1 MRDRVGWLARAPLQI
16 MANAIDLKS
25 KLESF
30 DETWSP
36 RIIGEA
42 NGQYVKLAR
51 CEGALEWHSHEGEDE
66 VFLCLEGR
74 LVLELRDREIVLEP
88 GQLFIVRR
96 GVEHRPRAEPRAAV
110 LLFEPTQTEHLGG
123 GGDPREVG
131 IDDQERI

>member
-1 MRDRVGWLARAPLQI
+1 

-42 NGQYVKLAR
+42 NGQYLKLAR

-74 LVLELRDREIVLEP
+74 LVLELRDREVALEA

-110 LLFEPTQTEHLGG
+110 LLFEPTETQHMGG
-123 GGDPREVG
+123 EGGPREVG
-131 IDDQERI
+131 VEDQERI

>member
-1 MRDRVGWLARAPLQI
+1 MRSAVRATPNPVT

-25 KLESF
+25 KLETF

-42 NGQYVKLAR
+42 NGQYLKLAR
-51 CEGALEWHSHEGEDE
+51 CEGALEWHSHEAEDE

-74 LVLELRDREIVLEP
+74 FVLELRDRDVVLEP

-96 GVEHRPRAEPRAAV
+96 GIEHRPRAEPRAAV
-110 LLFEPTQTEHLGG
+110 LLFEPTQTQHLGKEG
-123 GGDPREVG
+123 GARGVDVE
-131 IDDQERI
+131 DQERI

>member
-1 MRDRVGWLARAPLQI
+1 MLSAVRPTPNPET

-25 KLESF
+25 KLEAF
-30 DETWSP
+30 DDTWSP

-42 NGQYVKLAR
+42 NGQYLKLAR
-51 CEGALEWHSHEGEDE
+51 CEGVLEWHSHEGEDE

-74 LVLELRDREIVLEP
+74 FVLELRDRDVVLEP

-110 LLFEPTQTEHLGG
+110 LLFEPIQTQHLGKEG
-123 GGDPREVG
+123 GARAVDVE
-131 IDDQERI
+131 DQERI

>member
-1 MRDRVGWLARAPLQI
+1 

-42 NGQYVKLAR
+42 NGQYLKLAR
-51 CEGALEWHSHEGEDE
+51 CEGTLEWHSHEGEDE

-74 LVLELRDREIVLEP
+74 LVLELRDREVVLEA
-88 GQLFIVRR
+88 GQLFVVRR
-96 GVEHRPRAEPRAAV
+96 GTEHRPRAEPRASV
-110 LLFEPTQTEHLGG
+110 LLFEPTETQHLGG
-123 GGDPREVG
+123 EGGSREVG
-131 IDDQERI
+131 VEDQERI

>member
-1 MRDRVGWLARAPLQI
+1 

-25 KLESF
+25 KLASF

-42 NGQYVKLAR
+42 NGQYLKLAR
-51 CEGALEWHSHEGEDE
+51 CEGTLEWHSHEEEDE
-66 VFLCLEGR
+66 VFLCIEGR
-74 LVLELRDREIVLEP
+74 LVLELRDGEVALDP

-110 LLFEPTQTEHLGG
+110 LLFEPTQTQHLGG
-123 GGDPREVG
+123 EGGSREVG
-131 IDDQERI
+131 VEDQKRI